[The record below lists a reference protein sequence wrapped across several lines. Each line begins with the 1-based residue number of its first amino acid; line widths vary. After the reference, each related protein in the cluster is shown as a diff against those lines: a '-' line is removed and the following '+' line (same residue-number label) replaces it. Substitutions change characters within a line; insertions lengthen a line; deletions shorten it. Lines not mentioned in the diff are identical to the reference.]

1 MGFFRTNSNEPLE
14 SMLSTAENAAVS
26 SEYDDDGGF
35 FDSPSTTAEEAL
47 DQELAQIPTTEHPSP
62 QPPMT
67 PAQSSDSNENEA
79 DADSS
84 LADSTLTPETVGTAE
99 APASAPLGSTTATTE
114 SSISDTIAES
124 NINAELDRNP
134 TSVMLEASEA
144 EMGSVNAVTAGDDQ
158 KVIDDFNTQAVGEI
172 AESEEPGHINEED
185 ASYSQ
190 DPISTPLG
198 TPAFDLHLTQRV
210 IRVLD
215 AYRSL
220 DDAQRKR
227 VNILVSN
234 GSPLPDKKE
243 ALEGYIVFSVM
254 TAPDEAIKTMEALYQ
269 ALSTDNRVHR
279 AFALL
284 RQTDVI
290 LSNLNHIIAGMTEAE
305 PLDTADRTSF
315 VESLE
320 SRIDSLSGDTLSSLE
335 SMAKVMSA

>member
-1 MGFFRTNSNEPLE
+1 MGFFRTNSSEPLE

-35 FDSPSTTAEEAL
+35 FDSPSTTAQEAL
-47 DQELAQIPTTEHPSP
+47 DQELSQIPVTEQPSP

-67 PAQSSDSNENEA
+67 SAQLSGSSENKADMDSPA
-79 DADSS
+79 ADSIP
-84 LADSTLTPETVGTAE
+84 TPETVGAAE
-99 APASAPLGSTTATTE
+99 DPAPLGSATATGE
-114 SSISDTIAES
+114 SNISDTIAES
-124 NINAELDRNP
+124 NINAEPDRNP
-134 TSVMLEASEA
+134 TSAMLEASRA
-144 EMGSVNAVTAGDDQ
+144 EMNPVNTVTAGNDQ

-220 DDAQRKR
+220 DDSQRKR

-269 ALSTDNRVHR
+269 ALNTDNRVHR

-284 RQTDVI
+284 RQTDAI